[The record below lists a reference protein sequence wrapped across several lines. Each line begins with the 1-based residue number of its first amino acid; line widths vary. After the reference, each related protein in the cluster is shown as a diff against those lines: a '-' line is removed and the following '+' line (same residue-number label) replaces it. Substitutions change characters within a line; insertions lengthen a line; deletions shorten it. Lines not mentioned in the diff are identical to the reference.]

1 MGAGCGTKAVPAAA
15 ATAVSVV
22 FLFTAAVMAAFDAG
36 PAHAAGP
43 YAQAD
48 YPGLGVRVQTVADGL
63 AVPWSIDWL
72 PDGTAI
78 FTERGG
84 TVSVI
89 RDGLPGPEAV
99 LSVAAGGGA
108 EAGLLGVTVDP
119 DFEDNGYV
127 YLYYTYADLLSPSYN
142 RIERYTYHDGSDGGD
157 GGATTTTTTG
167 SPRLGDAHIILDRI
181 PASPWHDGGRIQ
193 FGPDGMLYAATGDAI
208 VPELSQD
215 ASSLAGKILRM
226 DRDGRAPADN
236 PWEGSLVYS
245 MGHRNPQG
253 MDWDRDGRMII
264 TEHGPSGRLGVG
276 HDEIN
281 VVAKGGN
288 YGWPVV
294 IGDGPGSGGTPYEN
308 PAFHTG
314 GSTWA
319 PSGAEFYESDVIP
332 EWQGRYFVATLLG
345 RTLQMVQ
352 LGPGGAIVSHT
363 PLFEGEFGRLRDVQT
378 GPDGH
383 LYVLTSNRDGRGA
396 PILEDDRILRIEPLY
411 EAARGG
417 SGGAAPERQQQLRV
431 LTYDGPETAD
441 TGPLVA
447 ALRHPGYE
455 VSSLTFDIGQKSLD
469 FGFARSGTGSG
480 HGHADSSLSLYVQRP
495 LVSAPFEVVVY
506 DESGDMVPVSE
517 ASGHAGYPGG
527 GDDDDNNN
535 DNGAADPAAAY
546 AVRHGPDHY
555 VITVGTGLESG
566 RVAIIGEHV
575 VPEYPSA
582 ILVMAAAAVAVVAT
596 IVLAAAAPQSLA
608 RGAQRAARSA
618 GVRPG
623 YGPPAAAPA
632 SPMASPK

>member
-1 MGAGCGTKAVPAAA
+1 MGAGCGTRTAPAMVAAAVLIFAAA
-15 ATAVSVV
+15 AVV
-22 FLFTAAVMAAFDAG
+22 IVAAAAE
-36 PAHAAGP
+36 PAHAAEQ
-43 YAQAD
+43 YAQTD
-48 YPGLGVRVQTVADGL
+48 YPGLGVSVQTVADGL

-89 RDGLPGPEAV
+89 RDGFPGPEAV

-108 EAGLLGVTVDP
+108 EAGLLGVAVDP

-127 YLYYTYADLLSPSYN
+127 YLYYTYADLLSPPYN
-142 RIERYTYHDGSDGGD
+142 RIERYTYYDGYDGSGGTA
-157 GGATTTTTTG
+157 ATTAAAAG
-167 SPRLGDAHIILDRI
+167 PARLDDAHVILDRI
-181 PASPWHDGGRIQ
+181 PASSWHDGGRIQ

-226 DRDGRAPADN
+226 DRDGGAPADN

-281 VVAKGGN
+281 VIVRGGN

-294 IGDGPGSGGTPYEN
+294 IGDSINNNGGVGGGGGGGTPYEN

-314 GSTWA
+314 SSTWA
-319 PSGAEFYESDVIP
+319 PSGAEFYKSDVIP
-332 EWQGRYFVATLLG
+332 EWQGRYFVATLFG
-345 RTLQMVQ
+345 RALQMVQ
-352 LGPGGAIVSHT
+352 LGPDGTVVSHT
-363 PLFEGEFGRLRDVQT
+363 PLFGGEFGRLRDVQT

-396 PILEDDRILRIEPLY
+396 PAPEDDRILRIAPLY
-411 EAARGG
+411 DTVYGVGG
-417 SGGAAPERQQQLRV
+417 DGAVPEQQLRV

-455 VSSLTFDIGQKSLD
+455 VSSLAFDIGQKSLD
-469 FGFARSGTGSG
+469 FGFAISDTGGGSG
-480 HGHADSSLSLYVQRP
+480 HAGPSLSLHVQRP
-495 LVSAPFEVVVY
+495 LVSAPFEVVMY
-506 DESGDMVPVSE
+506 GESGDMVPVSE
-517 ASGHAGYPGG
+517 ASGHAGYLGG
-527 GDDDDNNN
+527 G
-535 DNGAADPAAAY
+535 GGAGGGAAADPAAAY

-555 VITVGTGLESG
+555 VITIGTGLEGG
-566 RVAIIGEHV
+566 RVAIIGTHV
-575 VPEYPSA
+575 VPEYPGA
-582 ILVMAAAAVAVVAT
+582 VLVMAAAAVAIVAA
-596 IVLAAAAPQSLA
+596 LAAAAPPSLV
-608 RGAQRAARSA
+608 RSGLYTARSA
-618 GVRPG
+618 GACNVAGFP
-623 YGPPAAAPA
+623 
-632 SPMASPK
+632 

>member
-1 MGAGCGTKAVPAAA
+1 MGAGCGTKTAPAAA
-15 ATAVSVV
+15 ATAVSVAL
-22 FLFTAAVMAAFDAG
+22 LFTAAAFTAE

-48 YPGLGVRVQTVADGL
+48 YPALGVRVQTVADGL

-89 RDGLPGPEAV
+89 RDGLQEPEAV

-108 EAGLLGVTVDP
+108 EAGLLGVAVDP
-119 DFEDNGYV
+119 DFEENGYV
-127 YLYYTYADLLSPSYN
+127 YLYYTYVDLLSPPYN
-142 RIERYTYHDGSDGGD
+142 RIERYTYHDGSDGSGGD
-157 GGATTTTTTG
+157 ATAA
-167 SPRLGDAHIILDRI
+167 SPRLDDAHVILDRI
-181 PASPWHDGGRIQ
+181 PASSWHDGGRIQ

-226 DRDGRAPADN
+226 DRDGGAPADN

-253 MDWDRDGRMII
+253 MDWDLDGRMII

-281 VVAKGGN
+281 VIAKGGN

-294 IGDGPGSGGTPYEN
+294 IGDSTNNNNNGGGGTPYEN

-352 LGPGGAIVSHT
+352 LGADGAVVSHT
-363 PLFEGEFGRLRDVQT
+363 PLFGGEFGRLRDVQT

-396 PILEDDRILRIEPLY
+396 PVPEDDRILRIEPLY
-411 EAARGG
+411 EAAHGG
-417 SGGAAPERQQQLRV
+417 SSGGAAPEQQLRV

-441 TGPLVA
+441 TGQLTA
-447 ALRHPGYE
+447 ALRHPGYD
-455 VSSLTFDIGQKSLD
+455 VSSLTFDIEQKSLD
-469 FGFARSGTGSG
+469 FGFAKSDTDSG
-480 HGHADSSLSLYVQRP
+480 HGHAGSSLSLYVQRP
-495 LVSAPFEVVVY
+495 LVSAPFEVVIY

-517 ASGHAGYPGG
+517 ASGHAGYL
-527 GDDDDNNN
+527 DSSDDNSN
-535 DNGAADPAAAY
+535 NGATDPVAAY

-596 IVLAAAAPQSLA
+596 IVLAAVAPQSLA
-608 RGAQRAARSA
+608 HGALRAARSA
-618 GVRPG
+618 GARPS
-623 YGPPAAAPA
+623 YGPSAAAPA

>member
-1 MGAGCGTKAVPAAA
+1 MSAGCGTKTAPVAAA
-15 ATAVSVV
+15 ASVSAVL
-22 FLFTAAVMAAFDAG
+22 LFAAAAAAVVVVAAVATA

-43 YAQAD
+43 YAQTD
-48 YPGLGVRVQTVADGL
+48 YPGLGVSVQTVADGL

-108 EAGLLGVTVDP
+108 EAGLLGVAVDP
-119 DFEDNGYV
+119 DFEDNGHV
-127 YLYYTYADLLSPSYN
+127 YLYYTYADLLSPPYN
-142 RIERYTYHDGSDGGD
+142 KIERYTYHDGHDGSDGD
-157 GGATTTTTTG
+157 SGAAAG
-167 SPRLGDAHIILDRI
+167 PPRLDDAHVILDRI
-181 PASPWHDGGRIQ
+181 PASSWHDGGRIQ

-226 DRDGRAPADN
+226 DRDGGAPADN

-281 VVAKGGN
+281 VIAKGAN

-294 IGDGPGSGGTPYEN
+294 IGDSIGGGGTPYEN

-352 LGPGGAIVSHT
+352 LGPDGAVVSHT

-396 PILEDDRILRIEPLY
+396 PVPEDDRILRIVPLY
-411 EAARGG
+411 EAAHGDG
-417 SGGAAPERQQQLRV
+417 DGAAPEQQLYMI
-431 LTYDGPETAD
+431 TYDGPETAD
-441 TGPLVA
+441 TGPLAA
-447 ALRHPGYE
+447 ALRHPGYD
-455 VSSLTFDIGQKSLD
+455 VPSLAFDIGQKSLD
-469 FGFARSGTGSG
+469 FAFARSDTGGG
-480 HGHADSSLSLYVQRP
+480 HGHAGSSLSLYVQRP

-506 DESGDMVPVSE
+506 DESGGMVPVSE
-517 ASGHAGYPGG
+517 ASGHAGYLDGY
-527 GDDDDNNN
+527 GD
-535 DNGAADPAAAY
+535 AADPAATY
-546 AVRHGPDHY
+546 TVRHGPDHY
-555 VITVGTGLESG
+555 VITIGTGLESG

-575 VPEYPSA
+575 VPEYQSA
-582 ILVMAAAAVAVVAT
+582 VLVMAAAAVAIVAAL
-596 IVLAAAAPQSLA
+596 VLAAAAPPSLVHGGLRTP
-608 RGAQRAARSA
+608 RGAGARNAADCQ
-618 GVRPG
+618 
-623 YGPPAAAPA
+623 
-632 SPMASPK
+632 

>member
-1 MGAGCGTKAVPAAA
+1 MGAGYGTKTAPAATVAAASTVLLFAAAAAAA
-15 ATAVSVV
+15 ATA
-22 FLFTAAVMAAFDAG
+22 
-36 PAHAAGP
+36 PAHAAEP
-43 YAQAD
+43 YAQTD
-48 YPGLGVRVQTVADGL
+48 YPGLGVSVQTVADGL

-99 LSVAAGGGA
+99 LSVAVGGGA
-108 EAGLLGVTVDP
+108 EGGLLGVAVDP
-119 DFEDNGYV
+119 NFEDNGHV
-127 YLYYTYADLLSPSYN
+127 YLYYTYNDPFSPPYN
-142 RIERYTYHDGSDGGD
+142 RIERYTYHDGYGGS
-157 GGATTTTTTG
+157 GGATTPTG
-167 SPRLGDAHIILDRI
+167 SPRLGDAHVILDRI
-181 PASPWHDGGRIQ
+181 PASSWHDGGRIQ

-208 VPELSQD
+208 VPDLSQD

-226 DRDGRAPADN
+226 DRDGGAPAGN

-281 VVAKGGN
+281 VIVKGGN

-294 IGDGPGSGGTPYEN
+294 IGDSADGAGGTPYEN

-352 LGPGGAIVSHT
+352 LGPDGAIVSHE

-396 PILEDDRILRIEPLY
+396 PAPGDDRILRIAPLY
-411 EAARGG
+411 EAAHGG
-417 SGGAAPERQQQLRV
+417 GGAALGQQQQQQQLRV

-455 VSSLTFDIGQKSLD
+455 VSSLAFDIGQKSLD
-469 FGFARSGTGSG
+469 FGFARSGASSG
-480 HGHADSSLSLYVQRP
+480 PGHAGPSLSLYVQRP
-495 LVSAPFEVVVY
+495 LISAPFEVVVY
-506 DESGDMVPVSE
+506 DESGGMVPVSE
-517 ASGHAGYPGG
+517 ASGHAGYLG
-527 GDDDDNNN
+527 GDG
-535 DNGAADPAAAY
+535 NGDGGATGPAAAY

-555 VITVGTGLESG
+555 IITVGTGLGSG
-566 RVAIIGEHV
+566 HVAIIGAHV

-582 ILVMAAAAVAVVAT
+582 IPVMAAAAVVVFAAL
-596 IVLAAAAPQSLA
+596 VLAAAPPSLA
-608 RGAQRAARSA
+608 HGGLRIRRSA
-618 GVRPG
+618 GARN
-623 YGPPAAAPA
+623 AAARQ
-632 SPMASPK
+632 

>member
-1 MGAGCGTKAVPAAA
+1 MASAVLLFAAVAAA
-15 ATAVSVV
+15 VAV
-22 FLFTAAVMAAFDAG
+22 AAE
-36 PAHAAGP
+36 PAHAAEP
-43 YAQAD
+43 YAQTD
-48 YPGLGVRVQTVADGL
+48 YPGLGVSVQTIADGL

-89 RDGLPGPEAV
+89 RDGLPEPEAV
-99 LSVAAGGGA
+99 LSVAVGGGA
-108 EAGLLGVTVDP
+108 EAGLLGVAVDP

-127 YLYYTYADLLSPSYN
+127 YLYYTYTDLLSPPYN
-142 RIERYTYHDGSDGGD
+142 RIERYTYYDGHDGSGGNT
-157 GGATTTTTTG
+157 ATG
-167 SPRLGDAHIILDRI
+167 LPRLGDAHVILDRI
-181 PASPWHDGGRIQ
+181 PASSWHDGGRIQ

-226 DRDGRAPADN
+226 DRDGGVPTDN

-281 VVAKGGN
+281 VIVKGGN

-294 IGDGPGSGGTPYEN
+294 IGDSINNGGVGGGGGGGTPYEN

-352 LGPGGAIVSHT
+352 VSPDGTVVPHT
-363 PLFEGEFGRLRDVQT
+363 PLFGGEFGRLRDVQT

-396 PILEDDRILRIEPLY
+396 PAPEDDRILRIAPLY
-411 EAARGG
+411 EAARGDD
-417 SGGAAPERQQQLRV
+417 SGAVAPEQQLRV
-431 LTYDGPETAD
+431 LIYDGPETTD

-455 VSSLTFDIGQKSLD
+455 VSSLAFDIGQKSLD
-469 FGFARSGTGSG
+469 FGFARSGTGGG
-480 HGHADSSLSLYVQRP
+480 HGYADSSLSLYVQRP

-506 DESGDMVPVSE
+506 DKSGGMVPVSE
-517 ASGHAGYPGG
+517 ASGHAGYLDG
-527 GDDDDNNN
+527 GDDGN
-535 DNGAADPAAAY
+535 AADPAAAY

-555 VITVGTGLESG
+555 IITIGTGLESG
-566 RVAIIGEHV
+566 RVSIIGTHV

-582 ILVMAAAAVAVVAT
+582 VLVMAAAAVAVVAAL
-596 IVLAAAAPQSLA
+596 VLALAAPPSLA
-608 RGAQRAARSA
+608 HGGLLITRSA
-618 GVRPG
+618 GARNVAGCP
-623 YGPPAAAPA
+623 
-632 SPMASPK
+632 

>member
-1 MGAGCGTKAVPAAA
+1 MGAGCGTKTAPAAA
-15 ATAVSVV
+15 ATAVSAVLLLAAAAV
-22 FLFTAAVMAAFDAG
+22 AFTAE

-48 YPGLGVRVQTVADGL
+48 HPALGVRVQTVADGL

-89 RDGLPGPEAV
+89 RDGLQEPEAV

-108 EAGLLGVTVDP
+108 EAGLLGVAVDP

-127 YLYYTYADLLSPSYN
+127 YLYYTYVDLLSPPYN
-142 RIERYTYHDGSDGGD
+142 RIERYTYHDGSDGSGGGD
-157 GGATTTTTTG
+157 ATAA
-167 SPRLGDAHIILDRI
+167 SPRLGDAHVILDRI
-181 PASPWHDGGRIQ
+181 PASSWHDGGRIQ

-226 DRDGRAPADN
+226 DRDGGAPADN

-253 MDWDRDGRMII
+253 MDWDLDGRMII

-281 VVAKGGN
+281 VIAKGGN

-294 IGDGPGSGGTPYEN
+294 IGDSTDNGGDGAPYEN

-352 LGPGGAIVSHT
+352 LDPDGAIVSHT
-363 PLFEGEFGRLRDVQT
+363 PLFGGEFGRLRDVQT

-396 PILEDDRILRIEPLY
+396 PVPEDDRILRIEPLY
-411 EAARGG
+411 EAAH
-417 SGGAAPERQQQLRV
+417 GGAAPEQQQQQLRV

-441 TGPLVA
+441 TGPLTA

-455 VSSLTFDIGQKSLD
+455 VPSLTFDIGQKSLD
-469 FGFARSGTGSG
+469 FGFAKSGTDSG
-480 HGHADSSLSLYVQRP
+480 HGHAGSSLSLYVQRP
-495 LVSAPFEVVVY
+495 LVSAPFEVVMY
-506 DESGDMVPVSE
+506 DESGDMVLVSE
-517 ASGHAGYPGG
+517 ASGRAGYLY
-527 GDDDDNNN
+527 DD
-535 DNGAADPAAAY
+535 DNGAADPAAVY
-546 AVRHGPDHY
+546 SVRHGPDHY

-582 ILVMAAAAVAVVAT
+582 ILVMAAAAVAIVAAF
-596 IVLAAAAPQSLA
+596 VLVKVAPPSLAHGALRAA
-608 RGAQRAARSA
+608 RGADT
-618 GVRPG
+618 RPG

>member
-1 MGAGCGTKAVPAAA
+1 MGAGCGTKTAPAAA

-22 FLFTAAVMAAFDAG
+22 LLFAAAAFTAG

-48 YPGLGVRVQTVADGL
+48 YPGLGVRVQTIADGL

-89 RDGLPGPEAV
+89 RDGLQEPEAV

-108 EAGLLGVTVDP
+108 EAGLLGVAVDP
-119 DFEDNGYV
+119 DFEENGYV
-127 YLYYTYADLLSPSYN
+127 YLYYTYVDLLSPPYN
-142 RIERYTYHDGSDGGD
+142 RIERYTYYDGSDGSGGGD
-157 GGATTTTTTG
+157 ATDP
-167 SPRLGDAHIILDRI
+167 PRLGDAHIILDRI
-181 PASPWHDGGRIQ
+181 PASSWHDGGRIQ

-215 ASSLAGKILRM
+215 ISSLAGKILRM
-226 DRDGRAPADN
+226 DRDGGAPTDN

-281 VVAKGGN
+281 VIAKGGN

-294 IGDGPGSGGTPYEN
+294 IGDSTDNGGDGAPYEN

-352 LGPGGAIVSHT
+352 LDPDGAIVSHT
-363 PLFEGEFGRLRDVQT
+363 PLFGGEFGRLRDVQT

-396 PILEDDRILRIEPLY
+396 PVPEDDRILRIEPLY
-411 EAARGG
+411 EAAH
-417 SGGAAPERQQQLRV
+417 SGAAPEQQQQQLRV

-441 TGPLVA
+441 TGPLTA

-455 VSSLTFDIGQKSLD
+455 VPSLTFDIGQKSLD
-469 FGFARSGTGSG
+469 FGFAKSGTDSG
-480 HGHADSSLSLYVQRP
+480 HGHAGSSLSLYVQRP
-495 LVSAPFEVVVY
+495 LVSAPFEVVIY
-506 DESGDMVPVSE
+506 DESGDMIPVSE
-517 ASGHAGYPGG
+517 ASGHAGYLDG
-527 GDDDDNNN
+527 GD
-535 DNGAADPAAAY
+535 NGNGDAADPAAAY

-555 VITVGTGLESG
+555 IITVGTGLESG

-596 IVLAAAAPQSLA
+596 LVLAAAAPQSLA
-608 RGAQRAARSA
+608 HGALRAARSA
-618 GVRPG
+618 GARPG

>member
-1 MGAGCGTKAVPAAA
+1 MGAGCSTKTYPVAAASAVLLLAAAA
-15 ATAVSVV
+15 ATVA
-22 FLFTAAVMAAFDAG
+22 

-43 YAQAD
+43 YAQTD
-48 YPGLGVRVQTVADGL
+48 YPELGVRVQTVADGL

-89 RDGLPGPEAV
+89 RDGLPEPEAV
-99 LSVAAGGGA
+99 LSIGVGGGA
-108 EAGLLGVTVDP
+108 EGGLLGVAVDP
-119 DFEDNGYV
+119 DFGDNGYV
-127 YLYYTYADLLSPSYN
+127 YLYYTYNDPFSPPYN
-142 RIERYTYHDGSDGGD
+142 RIERYTYHDGSGD
-157 GGATTTTTTG
+157 GGAAAAG
-167 SPRLGDAHIILDRI
+167 PARLGDAHIILDKI
-181 PASPWHDGGRIQ
+181 PASSWHDGGRIQ

-208 VPELSQD
+208 VPDLSQD

-226 DRDGRAPADN
+226 DRDGGAPADN

-253 MDWDRDGRMII
+253 MDWDYDGRMII

-281 VVAKGGN
+281 VVESGRN

-294 IGDGPGSGGTPYEN
+294 IGDGAGGGTPYEN

-352 LGPGGAIVSHT
+352 LGPGGAVASHE

-396 PILEDDRILRIEPLY
+396 PAPEDDRILRIAPLY
-411 EAARGG
+411 EVAHGGG
-417 SGGAAPERQQQLRV
+417 SDGDGAAPEQQQQQLRV
-431 LTYDGPETAD
+431 LAYDGPETAD

-455 VSSLTFDIGQKSLD
+455 ASPLAFDIGQKSLG
-469 FGFARSGTGSG
+469 FGFERSGTGGGPG
-480 HGHADSSLSLYVQRP
+480 HGVSSLSLYVQRP

-506 DESGDMVPVSE
+506 DESGGMVPVSE
-517 ASGHAGYPGG
+517 VSGHAGYLGG
-527 GDDDDNNN
+527 GVS
-535 DNGAADPAAAY
+535 GAATAEPAAAY

-566 RVAIIGEHV
+566 RVAIIGAHV
-575 VPEYPSA
+575 VPEYPGA
-582 ILVMAAAAVAVVAT
+582 VLVMAAAAAVAIVAT
-596 IVLAAAAPQSLA
+596 VALAAAAPPSLA
-608 RGAQRAARSA
+608 HGALRAVQARATRPAARD
-618 GVRPG
+618 
-623 YGPPAAAPA
+623 
-632 SPMASPK
+632 

>member
-1 MGAGCGTKAVPAAA
+1 MGAGCGTKTAPVAAAYTVLLLAAA
-15 ATAVSVV
+15 AAI
-22 FLFTAAVMAAFDAG
+22 AAAAAAAAAA

-43 YAQAD
+43 YAQTD

-84 TVSVI
+84 TVSII
-89 RDGLPGPEAV
+89 RDGLPEPEAV
-99 LSVAAGGGA
+99 LSIGVGGGA
-108 EAGLLGVTVDP
+108 EGGLLGVAVDP
-119 DFEDNGYV
+119 DFGDNGYV
-127 YLYYTYADLLSPSYN
+127 YLYYTYNDPFSPPYN
-142 RIERYTYHDGSDGGD
+142 RIERYTYHDGSGD
-157 GGATTTTTTG
+157 GGATAAG
-167 SPRLGDAHIILDRI
+167 PARLDGAHIILDKI
-181 PASPWHDGGRIQ
+181 PASSWHDGGRIQ

-208 VPELSQD
+208 VPDLSQD
-215 ASSLAGKILRM
+215 AASLAGKILRM
-226 DRDGRAPADN
+226 DRDGGAPADN

-253 MDWDRDGRMII
+253 MDWDYDGRMII

-281 VVAKGGN
+281 VVEGGRN

-294 IGDGPGSGGTPYEN
+294 IGDGAGGTPYEN

-319 PSGAEFYESDVIP
+319 PSGAEFYESGAIP

-345 RTLQMVQ
+345 RALQMVQ
-352 LGPGGAIVSHT
+352 LGPDGAVASHE

-396 PILEDDRILRIEPLY
+396 PAPEDDRILRIVPLY
-411 EAARGG
+411 EAAHGG
-417 SGGAAPERQQQLRV
+417 DDVAAPEQQQQQLRV

-455 VSSLTFDIGQKSLD
+455 ASPLEFDIGQKSLG
-469 FGFARSGTGSG
+469 FGFERSGTGGGPG
-480 HGHADSSLSLYVQRP
+480 HGASSLSLYVQRP
-495 LVSAPFEVVVY
+495 LVSAPFEVVIY
-506 DESGDMVPVSE
+506 DESGGMVHVSE
-517 ASGHAGYPGG
+517 VPGRAGYLG
-527 GDDDDNNN
+527 GDGS
-535 DNGAADPAAAY
+535 GATDPTAAY

-566 RVAIIGEHV
+566 HVTIIGTHV
-575 VPEYPSA
+575 VPEYQGA
-582 ILVMAAAAVAVVAT
+582 ALVMAVAAFAIIAAALA
-596 IVLAAAAPQSLA
+596 LAAAPPSLA
-608 RGAQRAARSA
+608 HGALRAVQVRAAR
-618 GVRPG
+618 
-623 YGPPAAAPA
+623 PAARD
-632 SPMASPK
+632 

>member
-1 MGAGCGTKAVPAAA
+1 MGAECGTKAVPAAA
-15 ATAVSVV
+15 ATAASVV
-22 FLFTAAVMAAFDAG
+22 LLFTAAVMAAFAAG
-36 PAHAAGP
+36 PAHAAEP

-89 RDGLPGPEAV
+89 RDGLPEPEAV

-108 EAGLLGVTVDP
+108 EAGLLGVAVDP

-142 RIERYTYHDGSDGGD
+142 RIERYTYHDGSGGGD
-157 GGATTTTTTG
+157 GGTTTTTG
-167 SPRLGDAHIILDRI
+167 SPRLGDAHVILDRI

-281 VVAKGGN
+281 VIVRGGN

-294 IGDGPGSGGTPYEN
+294 IGDSADGAGGVMAYEN
-308 PAFHTG
+308 PVFHTG

-345 RTLQMVQ
+345 RTLQMVH
-352 LGPGGAIVSHT
+352 LDPNVAIVSHT

-396 PILEDDRILRIEPLY
+396 PAPEDDRILRIAPLY
-411 EAARGG
+411 EAAHGDG
-417 SGGAAPERQQQLRV
+417 DGAAPEQQLYMI
-431 LTYDGPETAD
+431 TYDGPETAD

-469 FGFARSGTGSG
+469 FAFARSGTGSG
-480 HGHADSSLSLYVQRP
+480 HGHAGPSLSLYVQRP

-506 DESGDMVPVSE
+506 DESGGMVPVSE
-517 ASGHAGYPGG
+517 ASGHAGYLDDS
-527 GDDDDNNN
+527 GD
-535 DNGAADPAAAY
+535 AADPAAAY
-546 AVRHGPDHY
+546 SVRHGPDHY

-566 RVAIIGEHV
+566 SVAIIGEHV

-582 ILVMAAAAVAVVAT
+582 ILVMAAAAVAAVAT

-608 RGAQRAARSA
+608 HGALRAARSA